1 MSKLDFNTVLAI
13 SIHDMKNSL
22 NAVLTAL
29 DTLLEDPASSPVD
42 TPERLSHLRYEARR
56 VNDNL
61 MQLLTIYRNEHGLYT
76 PRFAPVVIAELLED
90 HWLSNQLMLE
100 QRGVAC
106 NVECDPED
114 LLWGLDRGLIDSLL
128 DNVINNTVRY
138 TQKRIAIVAREE
150 RGWLVIQVDDD
161 GPGFPDHM
169 LGRRALEESEPLDA
183 GQGRTGLGLY
193 FCALVADLHA
203 DETRRGYVEL
213 SNHGHLGGGCF
224 TLRLPPVPL

>member
-22 NAVLTAL
+22 NTVLTAL
-29 DTLLEDPASSPVD
+29 DDLLEDADSSPVD
-42 TPERLSHLRYEARR
+42 TPERLAQLRYEARR

-61 MQLLTIYRNEHGLYT
+61 MQLLTLYRNAHGLYT
-76 PRFAPVVIAELLED
+76 PRFSPVVISELLEE
-90 HWLSNQLMLE
+90 HWLGYRPMLA
-100 QRGVAC
+100 QKGISCRVD
-106 NVECDPED
+106 CDPE
-114 LLWGLDRGLIDSLL
+114 LLWTLERGLIDSLL

-138 TQKRIAIVAREE
+138 TQSRIAITAREE

-161 GPGFPDHM
+161 GPGFPHHM
-169 LGRRALEESEPLDA
+169 LGRRALEESEPPDA
-183 GQGRTGLGLY
+183 AQGRTGLGLY

-203 DETRRGYVEL
+203 DEQHRGYVEL
-213 SNHGHLGGGCF
+213 TNQGDLGGGCF